1 MNLLEWPL
9 LVVAD
14 HLTDEFEKSRLNELV
29 AQLRKDNITTLTSK
43 NIKHVIDLCAS
54 QREIAGVLIDIN
66 MEGDEQL
73 KNDIIVKL
81 HQKFKHLPIFI
92 LAEKSN
98 AEDIPTAVLEASSGF
113 YWLDDDTITFMA
125 GRLSH
130 MMKEYVESNYG
141 PFFKGLVKYV
151 EEYKYAWHTPG
162 HMGGEGFKK
171 SPAGTALYNFFGEN
185 TLRSDLS
192 ISVPDL
198 GSLLDHSGPIGDSEK
213 FASETFNSDKS
224 YYILNGTSTVNQ
236 IIWRSQVSRNDL
248 ALVDRNCHKSLN
260 YAMVITNAKPMY
272 MMPRR
277 NALGIIGPVKMSEM
291 TANAALH
298 KKSQSAIVTEE
309 DLGKEIVMSALTNS
323 TYDGLAYN
331 VRKVKKELG
340 DHVKYMHFDEAWYAY
355 ARFHPIYDGFYGMTP
370 DDNKEH
376 PPVFTSHSTHKL
388 LNAFSQASM
397 LHIKDGDK
405 ETIDPDEFNE
415 AYMMHGSTS
424 PNYPMIASLDV
435 STKMMHDNGEQMS
448 HDNILDAIALRQ
460 RVAKMNAEFQTD
472 GEWFFNMWQP
482 TEYKGKPFAET
493 EAEILAS
500 NQDAWV
506 LNSKD
511 KWHGFQGLEDDFV
524 LLDPIKLTFTT
535 PGINPDGT
543 YTAQGIPA
551 GIVADYLMNKGIV
564 NEKTDTYSFLML
576 HSFGTSKGKQGELLS
591 ALLNFKK
598 EYDNNTSIKEI
609 FPHLLEESEM
619 YVTMGLKDLCDAM
632 HNFYKENDFL
642 RQMQLAF
649 ENLPQQAMKPSDAYE
664 QVVRKNVEYTY
675 LEDMMNKIPAVM
687 LVPYPPGIPVMMG
700 GEILDEASKAIHNY
714 LSILEKYENAF
725 PGYEKDIHGVERDI
739 VDGEIKYKTL
749 CIKEAPELDK

>member
-1 MNLLEWPL
+1 MNLTEWPL

-14 HLTDEFEKSRLNELV
+14 HHKDEFEKERLGELIQ
-29 AQLRKDNITTLTSK
+29 QLKKDNITVIPSI
-43 NIKHVIDLCAS
+43 NIEHIVDLCAS
-54 QREIAGVLIDIN
+54 QRDISGVLIDIN
-66 MEGDEQL
+66 MNASRASILEAVVAL
-73 KNDIIVKL
+73 RKRFPRLN
-81 HQKFKHLPIFI
+81 IFI
-92 LAEKSN
+92 LAEKSS
-98 AEDIPTAVLEASSGF
+98 AEELPTEILESTNGF
-113 YWLDDDTITFMA
+113 YWLDDDTVTFMA

-130 MMKEYVESNYG
+130 LIKEYAESNYG
-141 PFFKGLVKYV
+141 PFFKGLVNYV
-151 EEYKYAWHTPG
+151 NEYKYAWHTPG

-213 FASETFNSDKS
+213 FASDTFNSDQT

-236 IIWRSQVSRNDL
+236 VIWRSQVSRDDL

-277 NALGIIGPVKMSEM
+277 NALGIIGPVKMTEM
-291 TANAALH
+291 TEMTSLH
-298 KKSQSAIVTEE
+298 KKSASPIISEE
-309 DLGKEIVMSALTNS
+309 ELGKDIVMSALTNS

-340 DHVKYMHFDEAWYAY
+340 NHVNYIHFDEAWYAY

-370 DDNKEH
+370 DENKEH

-388 LNAFSQASM
+388 LNAFSQGSM
-397 LHIKDGDK
+397 LHIKNGDK
-405 ETIDPDEFNE
+405 ETIVPDEFNE
-415 AYMMHGSTS
+415 AYMMHASTS

-435 STKMMHDNGEQMS
+435 STKMMHDNGVQMS
-448 HDNILDAIALRQ
+448 HDNILDAIELRQ
-460 RVAKMNAEFQTD
+460 KMVRIQKEFLQK
-472 GEWFFNMWQP
+472 GEWFFGMWQP
-482 TEYKGKPFAET
+482 TEYKGEAFDSVSKNTLAE
-493 EAEILAS
+493 

-506 LNSKD
+506 LQPNA
-511 KWHGFQGLEDDFV
+511 KWHGFEDLEEDFI

-535 PGINPDGT
+535 PGVEADGT
-543 YTAQGIPA
+543 YTENGIPA

-564 NEKTDTYSFLML
+564 TEKTDTYSFLML

-598 EYDNNTSIKEI
+598 DYDNNTSLEVV
-609 FPHLLEESEM
+609 FPNLLEESDK
-619 YVTMGLKDLCDAM
+619 YQGMGLKDLCDAM
-632 HNFYKENDFL
+632 HHFYKENNFL
-642 RQMQLAF
+642 AEMQKAF
-649 ENLPQQAMKPSDAYE
+649 ENLPEQTMKPADAYE

-687 LVPYPPGIPVMMG
+687 IVPYPPGIPVMMG
-700 GEILDEASKAIHNY
+700 GEILNDASKAVYNY
-714 LSILEKYENAF
+714 LSILEKYENTF

-739 VDGEIKYKTL
+739 VDGKIKYKTL
-749 CIKEAPELDK
+749 CIKETNLGE